1 MKKILLM
8 GAIGLCV
15 FAFGQNN
22 LSPAI
27 GLGYTQKGG
36 FSFSFEMKNK
46 NSFGGYV
53 AVRGLNVESD
63 YRGGVDYS
71 DISSVDFVDS
81 ETKDAKP
88 FNISI
93 GTIYNF
99 RDSNFS
105 LGAGLGYGIKQKVT
119 TESIVYDFQYTS
131 DEYGTLITVDKKT
144 KITGELFVDYAFN
157 KSLCNTLG
165 LQAGYN
171 TLAGAFGMIYYSF

>member
-8 GAIGLCV
+8 GAIVLSV

-22 LSPAI
+22 FSPAL
-27 GLGYTQKGG
+27 GLGYSQKGG
-36 FSFSFEMKNK
+36 FSFSVEMKNK

-53 AVRGLNVESD
+53 AVRGLNIEYD
-63 YRGGVDYS
+63 YKHGTDYS
-71 DISSVDFVDS
+71 DIATTNYID
-81 ETKDAKP
+81 EKTEDAKP

-105 LGAGLGYGIKQKVT
+105 LGFGVGYGIEQKIT
-119 TESIVYDFQYTS
+119 TETIVYDFQYIP
-131 DEYGTLITVDKKT
+131 DEYGTIITAEKKT
-144 KITGELFVDYAFN
+144 KITGEAFIDYAFN
-157 KSLCNTLG
+157 KSLSNTLG

-171 TLAGAFGMIYYSF
+171 TLAGAFGMLYYSF